1 MIRPTAVILVV
12 MVATSLVG
20 LVPTRAAQVQVQAWA
35 RDLDCVRFESSGRL
49 QAGASFRA
57 DLQRGLEVRLLPERG
72 WPAWNISVGPKG
84 KAELDYLWVASP
96 PLQTAPH
103 RVIGPA
109 YGMTANES
117 LRIERP
123 LRFVLTKSDHTA
135 AIAAI
140 ELQSA
145 ETLNRLDLLGTGH
158 LTLQITG
165 HQLRE
170 HILPDGRRVDAFDWI
185 TFSGEACVPKST
197 AG

>member
-1 MIRPTAVILVV
+1 MKRPTAVLSVV
-12 MVATSLVG
+12 MVAASLVG
-20 LVPTRAAQVQVQAWA
+20 LSPTGVAQPQAGD
-35 RDLDCVRFESSGRL
+35 RDCVRFESSGRL

-57 DLQRGLEVRLLPERG
+57 DLQLGLEFRLLPDRG
-72 WPAWNISVGPKG
+72 WPAWSISVGPKG
-84 KAELDYLWVASP
+84 NVELDYLWVASP

-109 YGMTANES
+109 YGMTASDS

-123 LRFVLTKSDHTA
+123 LRFVLTQSDHTA

-140 ELQSA
+140 ELHSA
-145 ETLNRLDLLGTGH
+145 ETLKRLDLLGKGH
-158 LTLQITG
+158 LNLQITG
-165 HQLRE
+165 HHIRE
-170 HILPDGRRVDAFDWI
+170 HLLPDGRRVDAFEWI

>member
-1 MIRPTAVILVV
+1 M
-12 MVATSLVG
+12 ATSLVG
-20 LVPTRAAQVQVQAWA
+20 LLPTGVAQAQAGG
-35 RDLDCVRFESSGRL
+35 RDCVRFESSGRL
-49 QAGASFRA
+49 QAGAPFRA
-57 DLQRGLEVRLLPERG
+57 DLQLGLELRLLPERG

-84 KAELDYLWVASP
+84 NVDLDYLWVASP

-109 YGMTANES
+109 YGMTVSDS

-123 LRFVLTKSDHTA
+123 LRFVLTESDHTA

-145 ETLNRLDLLGTGH
+145 ETLRRLDLLGKGH

-165 HQLRE
+165 HQIRE
-170 HILPDGRRVDAFDWI
+170 HILEDGRRVDAFEWI
-185 TFSGEACVPKST
+185 TFSVEACVPKST
-197 AG
+197 AGDWTRNTGRAVPTPSA

>member
-1 MIRPTAVILVV
+1 MRPTAVISAV

-20 LVPTRAAQVQVQAWA
+20 LLPTGVTQAQAGD
-35 RDLDCVRFESSGRL
+35 RNCVRFESSGRL
-49 QAGASFRA
+49 PAGAPFYA
-57 DLQRGLEVRLLPERG
+57 DLQLGLEFRLLPNRG
-72 WPAWNISVGPKG
+72 WPTWNISVGPKG
-84 KAELDYLWVASP
+84 KADLDYLWVASP

-103 RVIGPA
+103 RVIGPSF
-109 YGMTANES
+109 GMTARDS

-145 ETLNRLDLLGTGH
+145 ETLKRLDLLGKGH
-158 LTLQITG
+158 LSLQITG
-165 HQLRE
+165 HQIRE
-170 HILPDGRRVDAFDWI
+170 HTLADGRRVDAFEWI
-185 TFSGEACVPKST
+185 TFSGEACIPKST